1 MRGATGRAD
10 EVRVL
15 PFRVRPLPDE
25 PFDSWLETMAATYQ
39 SSISEM
45 GCALGLIEQR
55 DGVAVSAT
63 SWMANGWATQ
73 LSDAQATRLQAAT
86 GIRADMFHEMTRMR
100 FAQHAIRYTRQ
111 GRVSPRCPA
120 GGTGGRYCPECLA
133 DTDGRWRMSWQ
144 FPFGFACHRHRRLL
158 ADTCPVCARPPRRVG
173 HPLVLVPVPGQCH
186 NPTDGAGTGP
196 HASRCRGDLA
206 SGGPV
211 VGAPPSVGAAQ
222 RRLMQIV
229 SSGQARF
236 GVYECAPQPAL
247 AVLEDV
253 RLLARVA
260 RVVLLDGDGTA
271 SGGVVPADLR
281 VLSESFAT
289 STSDTG
295 DTALEAAIGNAVAI
309 AALENPETIAGLL
322 RGRLAA
328 STSYTMH
335 TPQLQTLIAASF
347 GRRRRPTVFLQSAPI
362 SGQDPADR
370 ARKVPAQIW
379 DEWMLRHA
387 AHRIDP
393 EIVAPALSA
402 AVVFTGTRLTHAAAL
417 ALLDPGAPSRRVTNV
432 MREFGRREHET
443 GTLRAILRLAAY
455 LDTHDVPIDYARR
468 RELDCTTVLP
478 KEQWTQLCRRL
489 NVQPG
494 GGARWRNA
502 RALLHRMVT
511 GSPISTAP
519 AEWETSAVTAN
530 SVLAFDRSLPGEV
543 REELEIAGREF
554 LAAHQID
561 EPLTWSPPLD
571 EPVATSPDSPAPPPS
586 WATARTARAELAEIL
601 PVAELARAYDAG
613 GTTYAIARDT
623 GVSRQTVSRALSELG
638 VVTRRGRNPSISIDD
653 AWLRDHYEGEH
664 CTIRQLADLAGCCA
678 STIARRLRDAGVALR
693 PRGGGH
699 DTSAPTRTTTTAV
712 ISGHVL
718 TGPGSSERSGQDL
731 VLVEE

>member
-1 MRGATGRAD
+1 MRGAPGRVD

-25 PFDSWLETMAATYQ
+25 PFDSWLETMASTYQ

-158 ADTCPVCARPPRRVG
+158 ADTCPVCDRPPRRVG

-206 SGGPV
+206 SGRPV
-211 VGAPPSVGAAQ
+211 VNAPPSVGAAQ

-236 GVYECAPQPAL
+236 GIYEHAPQPAL
-247 AVLEDV
+247 SVLEDV
-253 RLLARVA
+253 RLLARVT
-260 RVVLLDGDGTA
+260 RGVLAGEGATPA
-271 SGGVVPADLR
+271 GVIPADLGD
-281 VLSESFAT
+281 LSDSFAT

-295 DTALEAAIGNAVAI
+295 DTALEAAVGNAVAI
-309 AALENPETIAGLL
+309 AALENPDTITGLL

-328 STSYTMH
+328 STAYTMH

-347 GRRRRPTVFLQSAPI
+347 GRKRRPTVFLQSAPI
-362 SGQDPADR
+362 SGQDPAER

-379 DEWMLRHA
+379 DDWMLRHA
-387 AHRIDP
+387 AHRIDR

-417 ALLDPGAPSRRVTNV
+417 ALLDPRAPSRRVTNV

-443 GTLRAILRLAAY
+443 GTLRAILRLATY

-468 RELDCTTVLP
+468 RALDCTTLLP
-478 KEQWTQLCRRL
+478 KEQWTQLCWRL
-489 NVQPG
+489 NVHPG

-511 GSPISTAP
+511 GNPISTAP
-519 AEWETSAVTAN
+519 AGWESPAVTAN
-530 SVLAFDRSLPGEV
+530 SVLAFERSLPREV
-543 REELEIAGREF
+543 RVELEIAGREF

-571 EPVATSPDSPAPPPS
+571 ESDATSPDSPAPPPP
-586 WATARTARAELAEIL
+586 WATARTARADLTEIL
-601 PVAELARAYDAG
+601 PASDLARVYDAG
-613 GTTYAIARDT
+613 GTTYGIARKT

-638 VVTRRGRNPSISIDD
+638 VVTRRGRRPSISIDD
-653 AWLRDHYEGEH
+653 AWLRNQYEGEH
-664 CTIRQLADLAGCCA
+664 RTIRHLADLAGCSA

-699 DTSAPTRTTTTAV
+699 DVRARSDTTTPAV
-712 ISGHVL
+712 VSRGVII
-718 TGPGSSERSGQDL
+718 GPGSGERSGQDL

>member
-1 MRGATGRAD
+1 MGTPARVD

-25 PFDSWLETMAATYQ
+25 PFDSWLETMASTYQ

-86 GIRADMFHEMTRMR
+86 GIRAEMFHEMTRMR

-158 ADTCPVCARPPRRVG
+158 ADTCPVCDRPPRRVG

-186 NPTDGAGTGP
+186 NPTDGVGTGP

-206 SGGPV
+206 SSGPV
-211 VGAPPSVGAAQ
+211 VEAPPSVGAAQ

-236 GVYECAPQPAL
+236 GVYEHAPQPAL
-247 AVLEDV
+247 SVLEDV

-260 RVVLLDGDGTA
+260 RGVLVIDGNS
-271 SGGVVPADLR
+271 SGGGIPEDL
-281 VLSESFAT
+281 VGLSESFAV
-289 STSDTG
+289 STSDIA
-295 DTALEAAIGNAVAI
+295 DTALEAAVGNAVAI
-309 AALENPETIAGLL
+309 AALENPDTIAGLL

-362 SGQDPADR
+362 SGQDPAER

-379 DEWMLRHA
+379 DAWMLRHA
-387 AHRIDP
+387 AHRIDR
-393 EIVAPALSA
+393 EIVASALSA

-417 ALLDPGAPSRRVTNV
+417 ALLDPDVPSRRVTNV

-468 RELDCTTVLP
+468 RTLDCTNLLP
-478 KEQWTQLCRRL
+478 EEQWTQLCRRL

-502 RALLHRMVT
+502 RVLLHRTVT

-519 AEWETSAVTAN
+519 AEWERSAVTAN
-530 SVLAFDRSLPGEV
+530 SVLAFDRSLPREV
-543 REELEIAGREF
+543 RVELEIAGREF

-561 EPLTWSPPLD
+561 EPLTWTPPLD
-571 EPVATSPDSPAPPPS
+571 DPGAIAPESPAPPPS
-586 WATARTARAELAEIL
+586 WATARTARADLAVIL
-601 PVAELARAYDAG
+601 PVADLARAYDAG
-613 GTTYAIARDT
+613 GTTYEIARDT

-653 AWLRDHYEGEH
+653 AWLRDHYQGQH
-664 CTIRQLADLAGCCA
+664 RTIRQLADLAGCSA

-699 DTSAPTRTTTTAV
+699 DVHAPTHTTTPAA

-718 TGPGSSERSGQDL
+718 IGPGSSERSGRDL

>member
-1 MRGATGRAD
+1 
-10 EVRVL
+10 
-15 PFRVRPLPDE
+15 
-25 PFDSWLETMAATYQ
+25 MASTYQ

-158 ADTCPVCARPPRRVG
+158 ADTCPVCDRPPRRVG

-211 VGAPPSVGAAQ
+211 VEAPPSVGAAQ

-236 GVYECAPQPAL
+236 GVYEHAPQPAL
-247 AVLEDV
+247 PVLEDV
-253 RLLARVA
+253 RLLARVS
-260 RVVLLDGDGTA
+260 RGVLDVDGTS
-271 SGGVVPADLR
+271 SGGVVPADLGD
-281 VLSESFAT
+281 LSESFAA

-295 DTALEAAIGNAVAI
+295 DTALEAAVGNAVAV
-309 AALENPETIAGLL
+309 AALENPDTITGLL

-362 SGQDPADR
+362 SGQDPAER

-379 DEWMLRHA
+379 HEWMMRHA
-387 AHRIDP
+387 AHRIDR

-468 RELDCTTVLP
+468 RALDCTNLLP
-478 KEQWTQLCRRL
+478 EAQWTQLCRRL

-494 GGARWRNA
+494 GGARWQNA

-511 GSPISTAP
+511 GS
-519 AEWETSAVTAN
+519 
-530 SVLAFDRSLPGEV
+530 RS
-543 REELEIAGREF
+543 
-554 LAAHQID
+554 
-561 EPLTWSPPLD
+561 
-571 EPVATSPDSPAPPPS
+571 APPPPS
-586 WATARTARAELAEIL
+586 GRAR
-601 PVAELARAYDAG
+601 P
-613 GTTYAIARDT
+613 
-623 GVSRQTVSRALSELG
+623 
-638 VVTRRGRNPSISIDD
+638 
-653 AWLRDHYEGEH
+653 
-664 CTIRQLADLAGCCA
+664 
-678 STIARRLRDAGVALR
+678 
-693 PRGGGH
+693 
-699 DTSAPTRTTTTAV
+699 
-712 ISGHVL
+712 
-718 TGPGSSERSGQDL
+718 
-731 VLVEE
+731 